1 MSECHASHSGSSDD
15 TGTLSFFQYQYD
27 QKCAVMTR
35 VMIHHKTFFTSDA
48 CLAWQ
53 TMAMKSECVD
63 VRFAGHAPL
72 NRSEREKKKSKSRR
86 VWRTQ
91 PSFTWAILFFRL
103 LLSSFFFFFISLYP
117 LQSSPLHFCFRRTH
131 TDACACTSVTRSVK
145 FLSNK
150 MAALV
155 ADRVHTIPVMI
166 PFLIFNCKFRVFL
179 YLDLGVPSQFSDGEF
194 RTEYWETWK
203 FLLIEWSEI
212 LFKSERTIY
221 PYIVTLPGL
230 STSPIF
236 STIRKR
242 TRTRIQIRVNSHL
255 ISFDFSF
262 GWRCHHVSQVTCTW
276 ATSAELTD
284 DEIHQ

>member
-15 TGTLSFFQYQYD
+15 TGTLSFFQYD

-72 NRSEREKKKSKSRR
+72 NRSEREKKKRASRDAYEGPNP
-86 VWRTQ
+86 
-91 PSFTWAILFFRL
+91 PSHERFYSSGFSCL
-103 LLSSFFFFFISLYP
+103 LFFFFFISLYP

-194 RTEYWETWK
+194 RTEY
-203 FLLIEWSEI
+203 
-212 LFKSERTIY
+212 
-221 PYIVTLPGL
+221 
-230 STSPIF
+230 
-236 STIRKR
+236 
-242 TRTRIQIRVNSHL
+242 
-255 ISFDFSF
+255 
-262 GWRCHHVSQVTCTW
+262 
-276 ATSAELTD
+276 
-284 DEIHQ
+284 